1 MPTTLE
7 QSRRTVDAY
16 AQKQASILAALLAI
30 LFGHWAGFNH
40 WGRPD
45 LVRGHAARSAVDMDI
60 GLAQMRALSRAYM
73 ATRLAQMHAAPAS
86 LPEVVDTYERGGTD
100 LLTVYQRP
108 ARERN
113 FVERR
118 ELAAGATPAEAE
130 EKAQQAFENR
140 LRQVIEQDLQA
151 TARDETNKVLAAS
164 PKVIGYRRIIHPELS
179 KTGTCGLC
187 IVAANRLYNVAE
199 LMEMHG
205 GCNCTVDAVTDAFD
219 PGLELNREDLD
230 AIYKAAGDSTY
241 ADQLKRIRIASYEHG
256 ELGPILVRAG
266 NSFRTLEDVRR
277 DTKTSD
283 KPTPFARQNRAADQ
297 RMWKAQRDISE
308 RSIRYLLNAKSRG
321 ADYVDIAGRGEP
333 VPYEDIDAAIQNHR
347 DLIARAQRHAA

>member
-7 QSRRTVDAY
+7 QSRKTVDAY
-16 AQKQASILAALLAI
+16 AEAQASLVAALLRI
-30 LFGHWAGFNH
+30 LLGRWSGFTH

-45 LVRGHAARSAVDMDI
+45 LVRAHAARSAVDIDI
-60 GLAQMRALSRAYM
+60 GLAQIRAASRAYM
-73 ATRLAQMHAAPAS
+73 VTRLTQLDVAPRS

-118 ELAAGATPAEAE
+118 ELADGASPAEAE
-130 EKAQQAFENR
+130 EKAQRAFENR
-140 LRQVIEQDLQA
+140 LRRVVEQDVQA
-151 TARDETNKVLAAS
+151 TARDETNRVLSAA

-187 IVAANRLYNVAE
+187 VVAANRLYSVAE
-199 LMEMHG
+199 LMELHG
-205 GCNCTVDAVTDAFD
+205 GCKCTVDAVTDTSD
-219 PGLELNREDLD
+219 PGLALNREDLD

-266 NSFRTLEDVRR
+266 DKFRTLEDVQR
-277 DTKTSD
+277 DTKTSEE
-283 KPTPFARQNRAADQ
+283 PTPFARQSRAADQ
-297 RMWKAQRDISE
+297 RMWKSQRDTSE
-308 RSIRYLLNAKSRG
+308 RAIRYLLNAKSRG
-321 ADYVDIAGRGEP
+321 ADYVDIAGHGEP
-333 VPYEDIDAAIQNHR
+333 VAYEDIDAAIQYHR